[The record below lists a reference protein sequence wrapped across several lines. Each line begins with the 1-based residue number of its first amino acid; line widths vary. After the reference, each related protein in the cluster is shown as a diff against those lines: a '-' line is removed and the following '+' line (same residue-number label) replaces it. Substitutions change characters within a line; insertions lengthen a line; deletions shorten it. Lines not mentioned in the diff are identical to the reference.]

1 MEEDLYKLF
10 NSYINNLDSN
20 INITEL
26 LSICL
31 KYSRNYYLRKISIQK
46 KEILMGPLSSYSV
59 NDKTILV
66 YINNII
72 SQFNNKVYCDSSVD
86 TYELFYYT
94 IFHSLLHEIEHSKQT
109 YLLQKGKTNT
119 LEKELL
125 SATMLNINEKSIK
138 KVIIWKEIYSN
149 FYDYMLLERL
159 ADYKAYR
166 IMNNVFKGKDEY
178 VKLKYFSLYKMKET
192 LHNGYR
198 LRDNNIL
205 SPTITVINKLQ
216 NRNFY
221 SSNDKYSN
229 LTNNQLYSIFNSYD
243 LKTRYMYG
251 LPITTCEYNYLE
263 NDLNNTRE
271 ILDKKYKI
279 KKFKQM

>member
-10 NSYINNLDSN
+10 NKYINNLDNN

-26 LSICL
+26 LSLCL
-31 KYSRNYYLRKISIQK
+31 KYNRNYYLRKISIQK
-46 KEILMGPLSSYSV
+46 KEMVMGPLSSYSV

-72 SQFNNKVYCDSSVD
+72 SQFNNKLYFDNSID

-119 LEKELL
+119 LKKELL
-125 SATMLNINEKSIK
+125 SATMLNINEINIK
-138 KVIIWKEIYSN
+138 KINIWKEVYSN

-159 ADYKAYR
+159 ADFKAYR
-166 IMNNVFKGKDEY
+166 VMNNIFKDKCEY
-178 VKLKYFSLYKMKET
+178 VKLKYFSSYKMKET

-198 LRDNNIL
+198 LIDNDIL
-205 SPTITVINKLQ
+205 SPTITIINKLQ
-216 NRNFY
+216 KRNFY
-221 SSNDKYSN
+221 SSNNKYSN
-229 LTNNQLYSIFNSYD
+229 LTKNQLYNIFNSYD

-251 LPITTCEYNYLE
+251 LPITACEYNLFKNDLKNTNNVLE
-263 NDLNNTRE
+263 N
-271 ILDKKYKI
+271 KYKI
-279 KKFKQM
+279 ITF